1 MPLAAWANP
10 PARVKHPDTGQGYSQ
25 FSWPLYQSGADLALI
40 ERVRA
45 NQKQGVPLS
54 DQDREQLLAAF
65 GPLTGKA
72 LAYPASLTSDER
84 RTVKGWP
91 DTETRQAN
99 LEAVGLGHMT
109 AEEVMA
115 KAQNDAG
122 WMTLEQANLVR
133 QRFNARP
140 LDALDWKVDGFDKG
154 FAVEAVQTEE
164 EGMTYVYAHVRWREL
179 SGLDVWED
187 SRRNSRA
194 RFAELAAKR
203 KDLEERMAKGQ
214 LTKWELRIE
223 KSKEDSRREKEARK
237 LAEEKRMAELQAVYG
252 TGLIGFGLYKTQ
264 ELMDLLDEYW
274 EQAADWRDGFF
285 RGKKDRLFQR
295 ALKKSLEGED
305 SEFHVMHKAV
315 TGETEWPLHYKI
327 GTKMARELVAPAAA
341 ASVFRHDHRTNR
353 GQDMFQGNYKT
364 LHPRY
369 FLVWDRHGFPAL
381 DNILKENTVVLPEV
395 WVYDAEWEPPA
406 DGDGI
411 RDADG
416 YEGRLRVRFT
426 YNVHVHFWPLIRQD
440 GFDMK
445 KIWMEQEDHTK
456 PYPFPGH
463 DVTYDNV
470 REKVPWTSDGVP
482 ADVWAQFQEAV
493 AKGQGRPA
501 GESEPISE
509 EDVVLELPPNFKFP
523 PS

>member
-10 PARVKHPDTGQGYSQ
+10 PAWVKHPDTGQGYSQ

-40 ERVRA
+40 EKVRA

-54 DQDREQLLAAF
+54 DQDKEQLLAAF

-72 LAYPASLTSDER
+72 LAYPASLTSEER
-84 RTVKGWP
+84 RSVKGWP
-91 DTETRQAN
+91 DNETRQAN

-133 QRFNARP
+133 QRFHARP
-140 LDALDWKVDGFDKG
+140 LDAFDWNVKAEDKV
-154 FAVEAVQTEE
+154 FAVKAVETEE
-164 EGMTYVYAHVRWREL
+164 ETKAYLKAHLRWREL
-179 SGLDVWED
+179 SGLSAMQDLKRK
-187 SRRNSRA
+187 SQRI
-194 RFAELAAKR
+194 FAELAANR
-203 KDLEERMAKGQ
+203 KDFEERQDKGQ
-214 LTKWELRIE
+214 LTEEER
-223 KSKEDSRREKEARK
+223 RK
-237 LAEEKRMAELQAVYG
+237 LAEEKRMADCQAIYG
-252 TGLIGFGLYKTQ
+252 TGIIGFGLYRTQ

-285 RGKKDRLFQR
+285 RGKKPRLFLHT
-295 ALKKSLEGED
+295 LKRTLEGES

-315 TGETEWPLHYKI
+315 TGETDWPLHYKI
-327 GTKMARELVAPAAA
+327 GTKQARELVAPAAA
-341 ASVFRHDHRTNR
+341 ASVFRHDHRTNHR
-353 GQDMFQGNYKT
+353 QDMFQGNSKT

-369 FLVWDRHGFPAL
+369 FLVWDRDGFPPL
-381 DNILKENTVVLPEV
+381 DNIIKDNKVVLPEV
-395 WVYDAEWEPPA
+395 WVYDAEWKPPT
-406 DGDGI
+406 DGNGI
-411 RDADG
+411 HDADG
-416 YEGRLRVRFT
+416 YEGHLKVRFT
-426 YNVHVHFWPLIRQD
+426 YNVHMHFWPLTRQD

-445 KIWMEQEDHTK
+445 KLWMEQEDHSK

-470 REKVPWTSDGVP
+470 REKVPWTHESVP

-493 AKGQGRPA
+493 AKGKGRPVD
-501 GESEPISE
+501 ESDSISE
-509 EDVVLELPPNFKFP
+509 GDVVLELPPNFKFP